1 MKRFVRPGEE
11 EASAQRSG
19 LRWNAAFIL
28 GITAALLV
36 MVGDTLPQLILPGY
50 ETTPL
55 ITLDSVL
62 ALQFDSGAMVVVFA
76 LFAIAFALVGRYRWI
91 IFCAI
96 MIIVFLTTA
105 LLYQLIGV
113 TGLSVSDLI
122 DLSNG
127 ILPPDLDPKALL
139 NVVPA
144 LENWDAEIGLMVV
157 GVGIVMLELA
167 PWMKWLRGGG
177 KPMQERAEPQIDEPE
192 PETQPVVPDDLLVD
206 GVYFFAEGLA
216 RPLSFNLLT
225 TTNQTMA
232 LHVNLLAAGYLGDTY
247 FVRCRDLDVGNL
259 RDVPAHMMSEIV
271 DEESGERIE
280 TEDFLNDLA
289 QVAYEVIE
297 GVEQDPPEPDVETSI
312 EQPRET
318 QAPAL
323 TVVAKEPS
331 PAS

>member
-11 EASAQRSG
+11 EAPAQRPG
-19 LRWNAAFIL
+19 VRWNAAFIL
-28 GITAALLV
+28 GVTGALLV
-36 MVGDTLPQLILPGY
+36 MVGATLPQLILPGY

-55 ITLDSVL
+55 VTIDSVL
-62 ALQFDSGAMVVVFA
+62 ALQFDSGAMVIVFA

-96 MIIVFLTTA
+96 MIITFLTTA
-105 LLYQLIGV
+105 LLYQIIGI

-122 DLSNG
+122 DLNNG
-127 ILPPDLDPKALL
+127 ILPPGIDPAALL

-144 LENWDAEIGLMVV
+144 LENWDSEVGLMIV
-157 GVGIVMLELA
+157 GAGIVLLELA

-177 KPMQERAEPQIDEPE
+177 KPAQEREEPHIAEPE
-192 PETQPVVPDDLLVD
+192 PEPEPVVPNDLLVD
-206 GVYFFAEGLA
+206 GIYFFAEGLS

-225 TTNQTMA
+225 TTNQVMA

-271 DEESGERIE
+271 DVESGEKVDAD
-280 TEDFLNDLA
+280 DFLNDLA

-297 GVEQDPPEPDVETSI
+297 GVAPNVSEPAPESASD
-312 EQPRET
+312 QPQENV
-318 QAPAL
+318 APAL
-323 TVVAKEPS
+323 KVVVNEP
-331 PAS
+331 